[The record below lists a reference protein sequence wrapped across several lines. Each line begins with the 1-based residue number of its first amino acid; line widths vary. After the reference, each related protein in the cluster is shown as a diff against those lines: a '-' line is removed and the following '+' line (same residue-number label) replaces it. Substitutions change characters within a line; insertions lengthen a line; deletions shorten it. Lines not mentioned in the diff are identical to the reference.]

1 MFFNEGK
8 GKVPMKAKVPKAHES
23 QNIAGPPV
31 SPRRYC
37 YPPLIQAEPA
47 PCPAPHMRST
57 GSLHLGL
64 PQWLF
69 HQRAVGPPSNAVA
82 SNLPCPFLL
91 SSHPLLQKVFYTH

>member
-31 SPRRYC
+31 SPRPYC

-47 PCPAPHMRST
+47 PCPAPTHAQHWVTAPGAST
-57 GSLHLGL
+57 MAFPSAGS
-64 PQWLF
+64 W
-69 HQRAVGPPSNAVA
+69 A
-82 SNLPCPFLL
+82 SL
-91 SSHPLLQKVFYTH
+91 